1 MFTQNNI
8 TVFET
13 ATVRDLMFDG
23 YDDPLFAVIDSFE
36 VPFPM
41 PLDKFGWF
49 YPVYTCLLYTSPSP
63 RDS

>member
-23 YDDPLFAVIDSFE
+23 YDDPLFSVIDSFD

-49 YPVYTCLLYTSPSP
+49 YPV
-63 RDS
+63 